1 MIAVELYRRKGA
13 PLSVMGG
20 EVFEYERAT
29 KAEAVIEAARKLVKS
44 DNAQWAIGSMKVMHD
59 LEAAL
64 SALDKE

>member
-1 MIAVELYRRKGA
+1 METIELYRRKGA

-29 KAEAVIEAARKLVKS
+29 KAEAVIEAAREIAREWAKDRVASVAVCQALV
-44 DNAQWAIGSMKVMHD
+44 DTV
-59 LEAAL
+59 